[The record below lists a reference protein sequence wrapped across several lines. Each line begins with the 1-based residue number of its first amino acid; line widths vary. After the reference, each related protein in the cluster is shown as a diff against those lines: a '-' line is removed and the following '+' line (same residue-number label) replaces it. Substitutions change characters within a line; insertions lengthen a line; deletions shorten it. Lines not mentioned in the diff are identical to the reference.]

1 MADDD
6 ALDALRKHNE
16 QLGQLFSSEGRAQLD
31 RLVLL
36 ELAVHAYTNGR
47 LSEYKSLRDRNE
59 DQFRGRIADRLQ
71 TELQGLDE
79 GDANRLAA
87 DVAAFL
93 DVPDAVKNVGKKIG
107 SVANSYLKKK
117 AGGFLGGADDDDDA
131 DD

>member
-16 QLGQLFSSEGRAQLD
+16 QLEQLFSSDGRAQLD

-36 ELAVHAYTNGR
+36 ELSVHAYVNGR
-47 LSEYKSLRDRNE
+47 LSEYKSLHDRNE

-79 GDANRLAA
+79 EDANRLAA
-87 DVAAFL
+87 DIATFL
-93 DVPDAVKNVGKKIG
+93 EVPDSVKNVGKKIG

-117 AGGFLGGADDDDDA
+117 AGGILGGADDNDTED
-131 DD
+131 